1 MKGLKLTVEITA
13 DDSLALGEAIQAVV
27 DKIGMGVMDTA
38 NATDEWF
45 YRYNLQDHGKVDD
58 K

>member
-45 YRYNLQDHGKVDD
+45 YRYNLQDHGKEDV
-58 K
+58 